1 MTTSQPSTKQRW
13 AGGLSIVSGCVLLVV
28 GILEFLQGVSAVAA
42 DNVFVVGTNY
52 VYKFNLTTWGWI
64 HLIIGLVVAAT
75 GIAVFYGKT
84 FARVLAIVVLSLSVI
99 ANFLWIPYYPWWSI
113 TLIALAIVGIWAL
126 AAWSPETDE
135 I

>member
-1 MTTSQPSTKQRW
+1 M
-13 AGGLSIVSGCVLLVV
+13 LLVV
-28 GILEFLQGVSAVAA
+28 GILEFLQGVSAIAA

-52 VYKFNLTTWGWI
+52 IYKFNLTTWGWI
-64 HLIIGLVVAAT
+64 HLIIGLIVAAT
-75 GIAVFYGKT
+75 GIAVFFGKT
-84 FARVLAIVVLSLSVI
+84 FARVLAIVLLSLSVI

-113 TLIALAIVGIWAL
+113 TLIALSIVGIWAL

>member
-13 AGGLSIVSGCVLLVV
+13 AGGLSIVAGCVLLVV

-64 HLIIGLVVAAT
+64 HLIMGLVVAAT
-75 GIAVFYGKT
+75 GIAVFFGKT

-99 ANFLWIPYYPWWSI
+99 ANFLWIPYYP
-113 TLIALAIVGIWAL
+113 
-126 AAWSPETDE
+126 
-135 I
+135 